1 MLVEGNKSQ
10 DSKII
15 DYNKVLRETL
25 KGELTEEEARKSL
38 GCFLSHNLGFLVRIL
53 TGFMLKSYQ
62 RILIKGWLAKNFS
75 LTVAGRG
82 FSKSFVASHFA
93 YLYCLLNPG
102 KHVIV
107 VSATFR
113 SSRRI
118 VENIDDWSRRKEGA
132 LLKQTIKGDMVKKP
146 DMYRIYF
153 HNGAYIT
160 ALPLG
165 DPNRLRGFRSNVVL
179 LDEGLLIPQPTIDN
193 VLKPFIMTDSDQEI
207 TRKSK
212 IRERETKLIKAGK
225 MTEEERAKFNSKNK
239 MIILSSASY
248 SYESLFDLYKN
259 YLKII
264 YKQDD
269 QMSST
274 IKDDDNKI
282 NAEVIENVPVSYLV
296 HQISWRVADKD
307 LVEASVR
314 EEIESGMY
322 SESTIKREYEA
333 QFVSDSDGY
342 FRAIKMQQCT
352 IEDGKEPCI
361 EIIGDKEAQYVLGI
375 DQSSSGSETGDHFA
389 MCVLKIIEKKMT
401 DGSMKKVGLV
411 VHQYAEV
418 GVDLHEHIAYLYYIL
433 SRFNIVYIGF
443 DSTQG
448 ANLGF
453 INICNESELFKEKKI
468 ELNNINADFGK
479 TDYNEIIKQVQKGY
493 NKSTGTIVQPQ
504 NFHSD
509 FQRAANEYLQACF
522 DRQQIFF
529 AAKAKANIGVLT
541 SLLERDVGPILRS
554 HSSFTDKIG
563 EQGEQSEFIIQQDDL
578 MDLVKKECALIEVKS
593 SQLGNISFDIPSHM
607 KRASKTRNRIRKDSY
622 SALLLANWCLKIFV
636 ESQDRPQEERFG
648 NEFQYVLI

>member
-1 MLVEGNKSQ
+1 MLVEGNTSQ

-15 DYNKVLRETL
+15 DHNKRLRETL
-25 KGELTEEEARKSL
+25 IGELTEDEARKSL
-38 GCFLSHNLGFLVRIL
+38 GCFLIHNIGFFVRIL
-53 TGFMLKSYQ
+53 TGFMLKPYQ
-62 RILIKGWLAKNFS
+62 RILIKGWLAKNFT

-118 VENIDDWSRRKEGA
+118 VENIDDWSRRAEGA
-132 LLKQTIKGDMVKKP
+132 LLRQTMEGDMIKKP
-146 DMYRIYF
+146 DMYRIKF
-153 HNGAYIT
+153 KNGSYIT

-165 DPNRLRGFRSNVVL
+165 DPNRLRGFRANVVL

-193 VLKPFIMTDSDQEI
+193 VLKPFIMVDSDQEI

-212 IRERETKLIKAGK
+212 IREREANLIKAGK
-225 MTEEERAKFNSKNK
+225 MREDQRAKFKSQNK

-248 SYESLFDLYKN
+248 SYESLFELYKK
-259 YLKII
+259 YLQII

-269 QMSST
+269 KMSANV
-274 IKDDDNKI
+274 KDE
-282 NAEVIENVPVSYLV
+282 AAPEMIEDIPASYLV

-333 QFVSDSDGY
+333 QFVQDSDGY
-342 FRAIKMQQCT
+342 FRAVKMQQCT
-352 IEDGKEPCI
+352 IEDGKEPCV
-361 EIIGDKEAQYVLGI
+361 EIVGDKDAQYILGI

-389 MCVLKIIEKKMT
+389 MCLLKIVDKKLT

-433 SRFNIVYIGF
+433 SRFNVVYIGF

-468 ELNNINADFGK
+468 QLNNINADFGK
-479 TDYNEIIKQVQKGY
+479 MVREKYLELKTQYDKDNGI
-493 NKSTGTIVQPQ
+493 
-504 NFHSD
+504 NF
-509 FQRAANEYLQACF
+509 
-522 DRQQIFF
+522 
-529 AAKAKANIGVLT
+529 
-541 SLLERDVGPILRS
+541 
-554 HSSFTDKIG
+554 
-563 EQGEQSEFIIQQDDL
+563 
-578 MDLVKKECALIEVKS
+578 
-593 SQLGNISFDIPSHM
+593 
-607 KRASKTRNRIRKDSY
+607 
-622 SALLLANWCLKIFV
+622 
-636 ESQDRPQEERFG
+636 
-648 NEFQYVLI
+648 